1 MKNIE
6 LFPADRNEKK
16 QADIVD
22 IVETAMFFFTNMCRF
37 TALFYFCMIRLLK
50 WAFVFLCQAFS
61 CISLFELIVVRWHQM
76 PSQI

>member
-22 IVETAMFFFTNMCRF
+22 IVETAIFFLQTCADSVLCFIFVWFAC
-37 TALFYFCMIRLLK
+37 LSEPLYFYVKPLA
-50 WAFVFLCQAFS
+50 AFHCLN
-61 CISLFELIVVRWHQM
+61 SL
-76 PSQI
+76 

>member
-22 IVETAMFFFTNMCRF
+22 IVETAMFFFYKHVQIQCF
-37 TALFYFCMIRLLK
+37 VLFWYD
-50 WAFVFLCQAFS
+50 
-61 CISLFELIVVRWHQM
+61 SLA
-76 PSQI
+76 